1 MTGRSPARWSR
12 SGPRR
17 AIPYW
22 PAAWVADRWAGTADG
37 RAGQPAV
44 PSDPDTAPHLR
55 GGATPYLEGLN
66 RHFLD
71 RAEHERLRAD
81 IGIAPIS
88 EQLRVVSARVAAADE
103 KVAEIR
109 KRLDAF
115 PETPDDTVLTKRNV
129 LEQDADELLVRSRRQ
144 REYAAARARLVAEEQ
159 QAVGAADDLRVEEA
173 RLTAA
178 IDARE
183 RIASGRVRRLHEHT
197 RRRCATYQRRL
208 VHKHPKGPAVIP
220 VLELA
225 LPSLP
230 SWVQGSTQL
239 APE

>member
-1 MTGRSPARWSR
+1 MTGRSQARWASR
-12 SGPRR
+12 PRR
-17 AIPYW
+17 AIPYG
-22 PAAWVADRWAGTADG
+22 PIARIADGRAGTEDG

-55 GGATPYLEGLN
+55 GGATPYQESLN

-81 IGIAPIS
+81 IDIVPIS
-88 EQLRVVSARVAAADE
+88 EQLRVAGVKAAAADE
-103 KVAEIR
+103 KVADVR

-115 PETPDDTVLTKRNV
+115 PETPDDTVLKRRNV
-129 LEQDADELLVRSRRQ
+129 LEENAPEELVRARRQ
-144 REYAAARARLVAEEQ
+144 RKYAEARARLLAEEQ
-159 QAVGAADDLRVEEA
+159 QAIEEGRGLRVEEG
-173 RLTAA
+173 RLAEA

-183 RIASGRVRRLHEHT
+183 RIASTRVRRLHEHT

-208 VHKHPKGPAVIP
+208 VHKHPEGPAVIP

-230 SWVQGSTQL
+230 AWVQGSTQQP
-239 APE
+239 PE